1 MVTLLEA
8 AHHLRGIL
16 PINRWTPLL
25 GLLGMV
31 LSLFVWRRLAAR
43 LHWRPL
49 PTLLTVLSL
58 LAVLTLTLAP
68 KGWWGNH
75 RSLAQCVP
83 SNWADIGAAA
93 SHVGGGLES
102 WLNIAMLMPLGFAL
116 VMASRRVVWP
126 AAFVVL
132 LPVAIELTQV
142 VVPGRECSVSDW
154 IANASGGLVGVAVGA
169 VWNRRLRARRRARL
183 AARPPGSPP
192 PAQRDVL
199 TKS

>member
-1 MVTLLEA
+1 MRYRWRRTHDAPTGAGDYCAALRRRREGWFPMVTLLEA

-102 WLNIAMLMPLGFAL
+102 WLN
-116 VMASRRVVWP
+116 
-126 AAFVVL
+126 
-132 LPVAIELTQV
+132 
-142 VVPGRECSVSDW
+142 
-154 IANASGGLVGVAVGA
+154 
-169 VWNRRLRARRRARL
+169 
-183 AARPPGSPP
+183 
-192 PAQRDVL
+192 
-199 TKS
+199 